1 MDDQLYERAWD
12 VVEPIMHEYLT
23 LSGRFQVPLSTTQL
37 STTQQDYNRERRRG
51 VHHRDILLDLPKVGF

>member
-23 LSGRFQVPLSTTQL
+23 LSGRFQVPLSTTQ
-37 STTQQDYNRERRRG
+37 QDYNRERRRG